1 MDKFFI
7 QAAFKTLDDIDK
19 EENINIK
26 KALIESRLK
35 EKKKREKK
43 YPLGKGEYLNT
54 CAGDPDVNTA
64 AFNHATSINNGSPT
78 TGLGEDIEKQKLEEK
93 IPKELKKAYKRN
105 NKSLYAS
112 KLDYNNPENVAM
124 KLGYNDDD
132 IVYNESPI
140 DFENAEYTII
150 SKEEA
155 HEYEKPRNRWHL
167 ILYYK
172 DGVEDAPQALR
183 FDRTGKPLEK
193 FEFRPWL
200 WGSKGKNFPYDSKGN
215 RIYLNT
221 LLPISW
227 LIENADVIY
236 YTDELDH
243 LNDKYFKD
251 LKKED
256 DPNKDVRKVLDYWDS
271 SLNSDE
277 KRARNTFNLE
287 FDNMS
292 EYERRKQIIRNI
304 KELEKRLNLNYYN
317 DSDKEIF
324 KKQIKLLKKLL
335 YKNISPSE
343 YKTLKDI
350 LVLPDP
356 EDRKYFPINL
366 KLARVIAL
374 KNTLKKKINIFKEK
388 APLAQ
393 EEKGYTNNWDYNY
406 YNNKIVELEER
417 IKKYEQDIEYYKEKI
432 NSLDKDKLNKQVEDE
447 VDKLGDEI
455 EKIDKELTGYGLK
468 SVFKESVDKTKF
480 NLKDPEDIE
489 EAKKIKD
496 EEDSKDD
503 LVIIHPMLNHKKP
516 APGNAIIACKACD
529 EVFYLDKNE
538 LKQDPNDP
546 DIYNKDLQCENC
558 GAQDGYDY
566 VGDIALKDTESA
578 EEAIKEKD
586 TSLEDDFDSKDS
598 DNDVKELEP
607 IDNTEEPEEIIEE
620 SFDKLVNKYLN
631 KIYENID
638 FYKTSSITQTD
649 RNNYLIEGIFKLN
662 DNNKIKTSF
671 LLEVTEKKNNGITL
685 KGSNEILAESK
696 EPFEIKGKVDNKKL
710 IFESFKY
717 KYVENIDKEQYLVE
731 GLEENN

>member
-43 YPLGKGEYLNT
+43 YPLGKGEHLNT
-54 CAGDPDVNTA
+54 CAGNPDINTA
-64 AFNHATSINNGSPT
+64 AFNHVTTINDGSPVV
-78 TGLGEDIEKQKLEEK
+78 GLGEDIEKQKLEEK
-93 IPKELKKAYKRN
+93 IPKELKNAYKRN

-112 KLDYNNPENVAM
+112 KLNYGNPENIAI
-124 KLGYNDDD
+124 KLGYSDDD
-132 IVYNESPI
+132 IAYNESPI
-140 DFENAEYTII
+140 DFENAEYKII

-193 FEFRPWL
+193 FKFHL
-200 WGSKGKNFPYDSKGN
+200 WGSKIKNLPLDSKGN
-215 RIYLNT
+215 SINLST
-221 LLPISW
+221 LLPIYW
-227 LIENADVIY
+227 LIENADIIY

-256 DPNKDVRKVLDYWDS
+256 DPDKDVKNILDYWDI

-277 KRARNTFNLE
+277 KRARNTFNLD
-287 FDNMS
+287 FDNIS
-292 EYERRKQIIRNI
+292 EHERRRQIIRDI
-304 KELEKRLNLNYYN
+304 RYLENKLNYNYD
-317 DSDKEIF
+317 DSDKEMF

-343 YKTLKDI
+343 YGTLKTI
-350 LVLPDP
+350 LMSNDP
-356 EDRKYFPINL
+356 ESRRFPINF

-374 KNTLKKKINIFKEK
+374 KNSLKKKINDFKAK

-393 EEKGYTNNWDYNY
+393 EEKGYTNDWDYNY
-406 YNNKIVELEER
+406 YNKQIAKLEEQ
-417 IKKYEQDIEYYKEKI
+417 IKKLEQDIERYKEKL
-432 NSLDKDKLNKQVEDE
+432 NSLDKDKLNRKVEDE
-447 VDKLGDEI
+447 VNELGDEI

-480 NLKDPEDIE
+480 NLKDPEDVKQAKEIKE
-489 EAKKIKD
+489 EK
-496 EEDSKDD
+496 ESEDD
-503 LVIIHPMLNHKKP
+503 LIIIHPMLNHKKP
-516 APGNAIIACKACD
+516 HPGDAIVTCKDCD
-529 EVFYLDKNE
+529 EVFYLDKKE
-538 LKQDPNDP
+538 LKQNPDDPKN
-546 DIYNKDLQCENC
+546 YNNDLQCENC

-566 VGDIALKDTESA
+566 VGDVALKNTKSA
-578 EEAIKEKD
+578 KEATKEREN
-586 TSLEDDFDSKDS
+586 SLEDDFDSKDND
-598 DNDVKELEP
+598 DNVKELEP
-607 IDNTEEPEEIIEE
+607 IDNTEEPEEIVEE

-638 FYKTSSITQTD
+638 SYKTSSITQTD
-649 RNNYLIEGIFKLN
+649 RNNYLIEGIFKLS

-671 LLEVTEKKNNGITL
+671 LLEATEKKNNNITL
-685 KGSNEILAESK
+685 KGSNKILAESK
-696 EPFEIKGKVDNKKL
+696 APFEIKGKVDNKKL
-710 IFESFKY
+710 MFESFKY

-731 GLEENN
+731 GLEINN

>member
-43 YPLGKGEYLNT
+43 YPLGKGEHLNT
-54 CAGDPDVNTA
+54 CAGNPDINTA
-64 AFNHATSINNGSPT
+64 AFNHATTINDGSPVV
-78 TGLGEDIEKQKLEEK
+78 GLGEDIEKQKLEEK
-93 IPKELKKAYKRN
+93 IPKELKNAYKRN

-112 KLDYNNPENVAM
+112 KLDYDNPENIAI
-124 KLGYNDDD
+124 KLGHSDND
-132 IVYNESPI
+132 IKNNESPI
-140 DFENAEYTII
+140 DFENAEYKII

-193 FEFRPWL
+193 FNFSS
-200 WGSKGKNFPYDSKGN
+200 WGSKGKDLPLDSKGD
-215 RIYLNT
+215 RINLST
-221 LLPISW
+221 LLPIYW
-227 LIENADVIY
+227 LIENADIIY

-256 DPNKDVRKVLDYWDS
+256 DPNKDVKNILDYWDS
-271 SLNSDE
+271 SLTSDE
-277 KRARNTFNLE
+277 KRAINTFNLW

-292 EYERRKQIIRNI
+292 EYEKRAQIIRGI
-304 KELEKRLNLNYYN
+304 KQLEDKLNYSYYN
-317 DSDKEIF
+317 NSDKEII
-324 KKQIKLLKKLL
+324 KKRIKLLKRLL

-343 YKTLKDI
+343 YETLKTI
-350 LVLPDP
+350 LMNDDP
-356 EDRKYFPINL
+356 KSRRFPINL

-374 KNTLKKKINIFKEK
+374 KNNLKKKINAFKVK

-393 EEKGYTNNWDYNY
+393 EEKGYTNDWNYNY
-406 YNNKIVELEER
+406 YNEQIVKLEGQ
-417 IKKYEQDIEYYKEKI
+417 IKKLEQDIERYKEKL
-432 NSLDKDKLNKQVEDE
+432 NSLDKDKLNRQVEDE
-447 VDKLGDEI
+447 VNKLGDEI

-489 EAKKIKD
+489 EAKKIK
-496 EEDSKDD
+496 EEKGSEDD
-503 LVIIHPMLNHKKP
+503 LVIIHPALNHKKP
-516 APGNAIIACKACD
+516 APGNAIITCKDCD
-529 EVFYLDKNE
+529 EVFYLDKKE

-546 DIYNKDLQCENC
+546 ETYNKDLQCENC
-558 GAQDGYDY
+558 GAQNGYDY
-566 VGDIALKDTESA
+566 VGDVALKDTESA
-578 EEAIKEKD
+578 KEAIKEKD
-586 TSLEDDFDSKDS
+586 ISLEDDFDSKDN

-638 FYKTSSITQTD
+638 FYKTVSITQTD
-649 RNNYLIEGIFKLN
+649 RNNYLIEGIFKLS

-671 LLEVTEKKNNGITL
+671 LLEAIEKKNNNITL
-685 KGSNEILAESK
+685 KGSNGILSEEK
-696 EPFEIKGKVDNKKL
+696 EPFEIKGKVDDKKL
-710 IFESFKY
+710 MFESFKY

-731 GLEENN
+731 GLEINN